1 MAKLR
6 HIAMLVDDI
15 EKSAQ
20 FYETTFG
27 MKRVREHATA
37 IALSDGVVSLVVIHP
52 DNQNMKGETV
62 RGLHHIGFL
71 IDDMQDV
78 TAKAES
84 NGAKFVGGIKG
95 TGSGLE
101 TERKYVAPDGVNFDI
116 TMPEY
121 ARDVWK
127 IKVDA
132 A

>member
-15 EKSAQ
+15 EKSAA
-20 FYETTFG
+20 FYEKTFG
-27 MKRVREHATA
+27 MKRVREHSGA
-37 IALSDGVVSLVVIHP
+37 IAMSDGTISLVIIHP
-52 DNQNMKGETV
+52 SNANMKGETV

-71 IDDMQDV
+71 IDDMKAV
-78 TAKAES
+78 TEKVEA
-84 NGAKFVGGIKG
+84 NGATFVGGILG

-101 TERKYVAPDGVNFDI
+101 TERKYVDPNGVNFDI

-127 IKVDA
+127 ISVDGV
-132 A
+132 